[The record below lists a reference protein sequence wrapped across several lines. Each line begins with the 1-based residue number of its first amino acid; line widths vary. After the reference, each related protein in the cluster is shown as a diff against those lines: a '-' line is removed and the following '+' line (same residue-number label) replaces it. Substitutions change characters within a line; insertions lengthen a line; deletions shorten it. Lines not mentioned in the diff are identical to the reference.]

1 MMLKKITSKDNK
13 ILKVI
18 RSLKVK
24 KSRDKEN
31 LFIVE
36 GYKFIFDSLLY
47 KPKYLVF
54 SESAYDK
61 VESYPNIVSELN
73 KLLCDI
79 ILVPDEIFST
89 LTDTE
94 MPQGALCVFEK
105 NESNFYDY
113 IKTRSID
120 EDISIIVCES
130 LQDPGNCG
138 TIIRTADA
146 GGFTM
151 CVFTENSVDIYN
163 PKVVRS
169 TAGSILNI
177 PSFNVKDI
185 KEVLKTLRVQKI
197 QTYGTYLNTENYYD
211 KVTYS
216 SRSAIFIG
224 NEANG
229 LTSETVTTLDTLVKI
244 PIIGKA
250 ESLNAGVATSI
261 MIYEVL
267 KQKNN

>member
-18 RSLKVK
+18 RTLKTK
-24 KSRDKEN
+24 KGRDKEN

-36 GYKFIFDSLLY
+36 GYRFILESSLY

-54 SESAYDK
+54 SETTYDK
-61 VESYPNIVSELN
+61 VDEYPDIVEELN

-79 ILVPDEIFST
+79 IIVPDEIFKT

-105 NESNFYDY
+105 NIKDYKDFINDLPLES
-113 IKTRSID
+113 
-120 EDISIIVCES
+120 DISIVVCES

-146 GGFTM
+146 GGFNM
-151 CVFTENSVDIYN
+151 CLFTNNSVDIFN

-185 KEVLKTLRVQKI
+185 NEVLDILKAKNI
-197 QTYGTYLNTENYYD
+197 QTYGTYLNTTNLYD
-211 KVTYS
+211 KVTYA
-216 SRSAIFIG
+216 SRNAILIG

-229 LTSETVTTLDTLVKI
+229 LLDETVSKLDTLVKI
-244 PIIGKA
+244 PIVGKA

-261 MIYEVL
+261 MIYELL
-267 KQKNN
+267 KQKQ